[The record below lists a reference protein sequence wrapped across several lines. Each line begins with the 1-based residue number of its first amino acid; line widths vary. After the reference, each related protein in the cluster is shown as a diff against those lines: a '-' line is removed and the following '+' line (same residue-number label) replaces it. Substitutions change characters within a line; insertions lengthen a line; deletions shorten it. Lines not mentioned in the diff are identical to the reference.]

1 MDHQVN
7 RVHIQQIGTDQALA
21 LSVLAKNIYKE
32 YYLHLWE
39 PGGAEWYQDI
49 YAYHPDKLYTELA
62 DKNNLHFMV
71 YENAI
76 AVGYLKL
83 KIDSPMEGQENALE
97 IERIYLHKSAAGK
110 GIGKQLMQMAEKI
123 AIEKNQRKLFLKA
136 MDRSVE
142 AIGFYRKMGFT
153 PCGTLVLPFENMK
166 LAYRGML
173 ILCKQV

>member
-1 MDHQVN
+1 MFN
-7 RVHIQQIGTDQALA
+7 TQQIGTDKAEA

-39 PGGAEWYQDI
+39 PGGADWYQDE
-49 YAYHPDKLYTELA
+49 YAYHPDKLFTELA

-71 YENAI
+71 YENSE

-83 KIDSPMEGQENALE
+83 KLDAPLEGHENGLE

-110 GIGKQLMQMAEKI
+110 GIGKQLMLLAEKT
-123 AIEKNQRKLFLKA
+123 ALENNQRHLFLKA
-136 MDRSVE
+136 MDSSIE
-142 AIGFYRKMGFT
+142 AISFYHKMGYT
-153 PCGTLVLPFENMK
+153 QCGTMVLPFKKMK
-166 LAYRGML
+166 LTYRGML